1 MENNEAEQVLQNL
14 SEYLIK
20 AIQPVIEAVKNIC
33 NTIVKSTVKAL
44 NNIENNKIKKYIR
57 IYNKTKVDRIKKKQL
72 TLIVRAFQVYF
83 V

>member
-1 MENNEAEQVLQNL
+1 MLFR
-14 SEYLIK
+14 S
-20 AIQPVIEAVKNIC
+20 EAVKNIC